1 MQALGSKVSIHKQE
15 KMPMHMR
22 KGMMAASDARET
34 KRRREAKENGIILER
49 ETGKQKRRSRGG
61 RDGGGVDRPGVGRL
75 KGAELRISESD
86 VKRIEGTRDV
96 FGRKGRR

>member
-1 MQALGSKVSIHKQE
+1 
-15 KMPMHMR
+15 MHMR
-22 KGMMAASDARET
+22 KGMAAASEAREA

-49 ETGKQKRRSRGG
+49 ETGKQKRRSRG

-75 KGAELRISESD
+75 KGAELRISEGD